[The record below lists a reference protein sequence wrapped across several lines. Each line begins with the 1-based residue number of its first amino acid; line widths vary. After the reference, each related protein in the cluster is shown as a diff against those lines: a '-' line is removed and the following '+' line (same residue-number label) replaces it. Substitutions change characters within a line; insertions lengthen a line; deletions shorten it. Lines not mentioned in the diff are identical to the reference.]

1 MLLVEVGIGV
11 SELRREG
18 GEKGKEGEREGGKK
32 KEHSAM
38 EILNRWTHPWCRV
51 RESVSRKVLFKLKSE
66 AVKHWLVQKR
76 KEYTFQ
82 EEYVPMFLV

>member
-1 MLLVEVGIGV
+1 
-11 SELRREG
+11 
-18 GEKGKEGEREGGKK
+18 
-32 KEHSAM
+32 M